1 MNVDK
6 VNATLLRAVNLFRED
21 ETRMLRAGTGGSA
34 ELQGLQIPLA
44 RMAHEIAESTGKPFM
59 TALDAVVE
67 AVSGAAARHFGA
79 DVTEEA
85 LIEWLGS
92 SNAGAIAQG
101 VAEQL

>member
-6 VNATLLRAVNLFRED
+6 VNSTLLRAVNLFRED
-21 ETRMLRAGTGGSA
+21 ESRMRMAGTGA
-34 ELQGLQIPLA
+34 RVELSGLEAPLA
-44 RMAHEIAESTGKPFM
+44 QMAQDVSEATGKPFS

-67 AVSGAAARHFGA
+67 AVSAAAAKRFGA

-92 SNAGAIAQG
+92 ASTETIVQH
-101 VAEQL
+101 VSEQL